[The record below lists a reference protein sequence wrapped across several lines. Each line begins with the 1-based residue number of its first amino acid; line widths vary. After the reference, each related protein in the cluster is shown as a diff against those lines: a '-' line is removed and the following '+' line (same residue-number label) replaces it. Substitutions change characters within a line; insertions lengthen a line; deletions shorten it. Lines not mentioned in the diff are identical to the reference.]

1 MNTPTHSF
9 RSHLSAPPAARRR
22 LATSPVPSLS
32 KTQSNFDTRAA
43 FRDVTAIV
51 AIVLF
56 IVAAALFDSHIA
68 ELIRIARDGV
78 PQ

>member
-1 MNTPTHSF
+1 
-9 RSHLSAPPAARRR
+9 
-22 LATSPVPSLS
+22 
-32 KTQSNFDTRAA
+32 
-43 FRDVTAIV
+43 VTAIV

-56 IVAAALFDSHIA
+56 IVVAALFDSHIA